1 MASDVQLKDVDHD
14 HDKRSF
20 DTRPSLHSPSLL
32 STTRTTAGSH
42 FGTRIPSV
50 VPFLLFTVPPFS
62 PPIIPLLSVSLS
74 PSSVADTR
82 CCTELAWDCAQ
93 HGVVLFA
100 LHIFEEHEYPP
111 GHSLSGTAAPL
122 VKLYSG
128 QEPKRDHSS
137 GPDREPD
144 SSRSQRSGRP
154 LLAQRQSSYTKR
166 HASFDTPRE
175 VPLPSQLASSDARDW
190 RASFSRNNSESSVAT
205 SRPQSPCF
213 AQKDAVHSAHLAD
226 NAPLPKAAAMRDEGS
241 EMSGLNHQYL
251 SMSPS
256 DIAFTS
262 TTDSMT
268 YKDTSE
274 DAGGASSSRNVSH
287 GYRDH
292 RNAGLWDSRLL
303 RPELRPS
310 PPQQNHHMS
319 LPGPSSPYYLENKP
333 HCEVYAPTPTRPSSA
348 ASLPLPSQMPFHV
361 LPSSTSV
368 YQPPLAS
375 LPSVI
380 EQVQSNFDP
389 HPQSDGYFD
398 METASLSPSDS
409 DLLQRQTSSPLNSLP
424 ALLDCADRF
433 GRRNPRIS
441 AAESTSTVSTDV
453 SASSQNSSAS
463 SSIPPPTPPTVHTPP
478 PPPTDSSSNES
489 SESLGK
495 RTAAPYEPFLSHA
508 PPPADTYI
516 TVETTETEY
525 RLIVRLPGYNRDAIM
540 LSTRRR
546 RILHIAA
553 DSWEAGGG
561 HFERRISFGYDADL
575 ARVRAEFDGEHLRVL
590 VPRKVIPI
598 TWIGAQE
605 PETVRRTHVGVAGI
619 TSVIFIASVLFP
631 CSVHDP

>member
-14 HDKRSF
+14 HDHDHDKHNF
-20 DTRPSLHSPSLL
+20 NARPYLHSPSLL
-32 STTRTTAGSH
+32 STTRTTAGSY
-42 FGTRIPSV
+42 
-50 VPFLLFTVPPFS
+50 L
-62 PPIIPLLSVSLS
+62 
-74 PSSVADTR
+74 
-82 CCTELAWDCAQ
+82 
-93 HGVVLFA
+93 
-100 LHIFEEHEYPP
+100 
-111 GHSLSGTAAPL
+111 
-122 VKLYSG
+122 
-128 QEPKRDHSS
+128 DHSS

-175 VPLPSQLASSDARDW
+175 VPLPSQLAASSDARDW

-205 SRPQSPCF
+205 SRPRSPCST
-213 AQKDAVHSAHLAD
+213 QQDVVHSAHPAD
-226 NAPLPKAAAMRDEGS
+226 NAPLSKTAAMRDEGS

-256 DIAFTS
+256 ENAFTS

-268 YKDTSE
+268 YKDISE
-274 DAGGASSSRNVSH
+274 NAGGSSSSRNASYS
-287 GYRDH
+287 YRDH

-303 RPELRPS
+303 RPELTAS
-310 PPQQNHHMS
+310 PPRARDILPQQIHHMS
-319 LPGPSSPYYLENKP
+319 LPGPSSPYYLENQP
-333 HCEVYAPTPTRPSSA
+333 HCEVYAPTPTRPTSA
-348 ASLPLPSQMPFHV
+348 ASLPLPSQMPFHA

-368 YQPPLAS
+368 NQPSHAS

-380 EQVQSNFDP
+380 EQVQSSFDP
-389 HPQSDGYFD
+389 PSHADGHSD
-398 METASLSPSDS
+398 MEFTSSSPSDS
-409 DLLQRQTSSPLNSLP
+409 DLLQRQVSSPLNSLT

-433 GRRNPRIS
+433 GRRDPRFS
-441 AAESTSTVSTDV
+441 TAESTSTVSTAV

-463 SSIPPPTPPTVHTPP
+463 SSIPPPTPPTVLTPP
-478 PPPTDSSSNES
+478 PPPTDGFSNES
-489 SESLGK
+489 SESIGK
-495 RTAAPYEPFLSHA
+495 RRAAPYEPFLSHA

-575 ARVRAEFDGEHLRVL
+575 ARVRAEFDGEHLRVI

-605 PETVRRTHVGVAGI
+605 PETIRRTHAGVARF
-619 TSVIFIASVLFP
+619 TSAIFIASVLFP
-631 CSVHDP
+631 YSVRDP

>member
-1 MASDVQLKDVDHD
+1 MASDVQLKQDVDHD
-14 HDKRSF
+14 HDNRNFS
-20 DTRPSLHSPSLL
+20 TRPYLQSPSLL
-32 STTRTTAGSH
+32 SSTRTTAGS
-42 FGTRIPSV
+42 
-50 VPFLLFTVPPFS
+50 
-62 PPIIPLLSVSLS
+62 SL
-74 PSSVADTR
+74 
-82 CCTELAWDCAQ
+82 
-93 HGVVLFA
+93 
-100 LHIFEEHEYPP
+100 
-111 GHSLSGTAAPL
+111 
-122 VKLYSG
+122 
-128 QEPKRDHSS
+128 DHSS

-205 SRPQSPCF
+205 FCPRSPCS
-213 AQKDAVHSAHLAD
+213 AQQDVVYSAHPAD
-226 NAPLPKAAAMRDEGS
+226 NAPLSRTAAMRDEDS

-251 SMSPS
+251 STSPS
-256 DIAFTS
+256 ENAFASS

-268 YKDTSE
+268 YKNISE
-274 DAGGASSSRNVSH
+274 NAGGSPSSRNAPHS
-287 GYRDH
+287 YRDH

-303 RPELRPS
+303 RPELTAS
-310 PPQQNHHMS
+310 PPPRARDILPQQNQHMS
-319 LPGPSSPYYLENKP
+319 LPGPSSPYYLKNQP
-333 HCEVYAPTPTRPSSA
+333 HCEVYAPTPTRPTSA
-348 ASLPLPSQMPFHV
+348 ASLPLPSQMPFHA

-368 YQPPLAS
+368 NQPSHAHAS

-380 EQVQSNFDP
+380 EQVQSSFDP
-389 HPQSDGYFD
+389 PSHAHGHSD
-398 METASLSPSDS
+398 MEITSSNSSDS
-409 DLLQRQTSSPLNSLP
+409 DLLQRQASSPLNSLT

-433 GRRNPRIS
+433 GRRDPRFS
-441 AAESTSTVSTDV
+441 TAESTSTVSTAV

-478 PPPTDSSSNES
+478 PPPTDGFSNES
-489 SESLGK
+489 SESIGK
-495 RTAAPYEPFLSHA
+495 RRAAPHEPFLSHA

-575 ARVRAEFDGEHLRVL
+575 ARGLRSLTLFGDELGPAQKAFHGSGFIGSTHAGVVR
-590 VPRKVIPI
+590 
-598 TWIGAQE
+598 
-605 PETVRRTHVGVAGI
+605 I
-619 TSVIFIASVLFP
+619 TSAIFIASVLFP
-631 CSVHDP
+631 CSIRDP